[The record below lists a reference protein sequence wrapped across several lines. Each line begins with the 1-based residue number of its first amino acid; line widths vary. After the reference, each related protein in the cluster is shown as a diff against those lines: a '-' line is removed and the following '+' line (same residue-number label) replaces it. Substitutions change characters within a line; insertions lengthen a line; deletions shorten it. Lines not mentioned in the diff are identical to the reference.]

1 LSTVDVSGVMWR
13 KSSRS
18 GGGNGDN
25 CVEVAAGVEAVAVRD
40 SKNAAG
46 PVLAWEAA
54 SWQAFLTQL
63 TP

>member
-1 LSTVDVSGVMWR
+1 VSTLDLTGAVWR
-13 KSSRS
+13 KSGRS
-18 GGGNGDN
+18 GQGNGDN
-25 CVEVAAGVEAVAVRD
+25 CVEVAAIADAVAVRD

-54 SWQAFLTQL
+54 SWRAFLTQL